1 VPDGTQPS
9 PPPTVW
15 DDPVSGLVTGATYE
29 AEPLRID
36 LATPVEPDLDEV
48 RRAVDAALSA
58 EEQVDEAPVI
68 PAPRRP
74 SAPPAAPAP
83 SPPGIVPPNP
93 RAGWPRTPTVRL
105 PARIRTVRSGGGS
118 GGVSAAVAVGVVVAL
133 GVIVVIIV
141 SIVASLVDTITT
153 LFH

>member
-1 VPDGTQPS
+1 MPDGTQPP

-58 EEQVDEAPVI
+58 EDLGGEAPVI

-74 SAPPAAPAP
+74 SSPLAPPRET
-83 SPPGIVPPNP
+83 PGMVPPNP

-105 PARIRTVRSGGGS
+105 PARIRTVRSGGSS
-118 GGVSAAVAVGVVVAL
+118 GGASTAVAVGVVLAI

>member
-1 VPDGTQPS
+1 MPDGTQP
-9 PPPTVW
+9 PPPPNVW

-36 LATPVEPDLDEV
+36 LATPVEPDMDEV

-58 EEQVDEAPVI
+58 EDQADVPVI

-74 SAPPAAPAP
+74 SPPAPPRET
-83 SPPGIVPPNP
+83 PGIVPPNP
-93 RAGWPRTPTVRL
+93 RAGWPRTPVVRL

-118 GGVSAAVAVGVVVAL
+118 GGASTAVAVGVVVAL
-133 GVIVVIIV
+133 AVIVVIVV